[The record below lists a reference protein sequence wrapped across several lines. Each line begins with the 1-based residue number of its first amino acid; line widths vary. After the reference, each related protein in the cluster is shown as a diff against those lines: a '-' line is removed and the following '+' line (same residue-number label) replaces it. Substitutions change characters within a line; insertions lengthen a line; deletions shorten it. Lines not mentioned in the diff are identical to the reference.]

1 LSQEYVYGYP
11 DKGDNDEIIIIIII
25 IINKSSNTRVYVK
38 TFGSGEVTGRKSL

>member
-1 LSQEYVYGYP
+1 VYGYP

>member
-1 LSQEYVYGYP
+1 MYGYP
-11 DKGDNDEIIIIIII
+11 DKGDNDEIIIIIIII

>member
-1 LSQEYVYGYP
+1 MYGYP